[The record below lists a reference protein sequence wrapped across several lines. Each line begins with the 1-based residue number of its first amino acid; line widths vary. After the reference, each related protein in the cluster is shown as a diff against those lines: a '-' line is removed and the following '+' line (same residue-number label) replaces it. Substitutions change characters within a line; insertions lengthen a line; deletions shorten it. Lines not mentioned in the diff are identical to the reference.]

1 MESSSNQG
9 LQKRQAK
16 EEDLQAKKS
25 LQELSAHFNKQFFSD
40 VIDEDYYYTLALIEQ
55 LATQ

>member
-1 MESSSNQG
+1 MESSSSQG

-25 LQELSAHFNKQFFSD
+25 L
-40 VIDEDYYYTLALIEQ
+40 
-55 LATQ
+55 

>member
-1 MESSSNQG
+1 MESSASQG
-9 LQKRQAK
+9 LQKPQVK

-25 LQELSAHFNKQFFSD
+25 LQELTTHFKKQFFSD

-55 LATQ
+55 LLAK